1 MSEVVETA
9 VPAPDFG
16 ETRQLAPGVQ
26 WLRLPLPF
34 PPRHIN
40 VYLLDDGT
48 GEPFLVDT
56 GYAGDETAALW
67 ESRYDAPGRVVVTHF
82 HPDHIGQAGH
92 LSNTGARVYMSREEW
107 DKTRILQGLPGEQVD
122 ASLREFF
129 TRNGMHCDDSMFGR
143 GNGYR
148 RSVPQL
154 PEAVTTLEEGRLPF
168 AADWDIHFARGH
180 SPAHVVLFREKD
192 PVLACG
198 DVVLPRI
205 TPNIS
210 VWPDEPDADP
220 LGHYFNALKR
230 LRGLPEDTLVL
241 PAHGLPYTG
250 LHARIEE
257 LLEHHD
263 ERLQE
268 LRELLTG
275 RRCTAMQALPT
286 LFPKELKPG
295 SVPFAFGETLA
306 HLNRLWYSGDA
317 ERITGDDDRYY
328 YRLAA

>member
-1 MSEVVETA
+1 MSAVMETS
-9 VPAPDFG
+9 VPAPEFG
-16 ETRQLAPGVQ
+16 QTRELAPGVR

-40 VYLLDDGT
+40 VYLLDDGA
-48 GEPFLVDT
+48 GESFLVDT
-56 GYAGDETAALW
+56 GYGGEETAALW
-67 ESRYDAPGRVVVTHF
+67 DVRYGCPDRVVVTHF
-82 HPDHIGQAGH
+82 HPDHVGQAGH
-92 LSNTGARVYMSREEW
+92 LSNLGARIYMSRQEW

-122 ASLREFF
+122 ASLKDFF
-129 TRNGMHCDDSMFGR
+129 TRNGMSCEEGMFGH

-154 PEAVTTLEEGRLPF
+154 PETVISLEEGRLPF
-168 AADWDIHFARGH
+168 APDWDIHFASGH
-180 SPAHVVLFREKD
+180 SPAHVVLFREKE

-198 DVVLPRI
+198 DVALPKI

-220 LGHYFNALKR
+220 LGHYFQALGR
-230 LRGLPEDTLVL
+230 LRGLPENTLVL

-250 LHARIEE
+250 LQARVDE
-257 LLEHHD
+257 LLQHHED
-263 ERLQE
+263 RLQE
-268 LRELLTG
+268 LRELLSEQ
-275 RRCTAMQALPT
+275 RCTAMQALPT
-286 LFPKELKPG
+286 LFPQVLKPG

-306 HLNRLWYSGDA
+306 HLNRLWYSSEV
-317 ERITGDDDRYY
+317 ERIAGDDDRYY